1 MHKLDSSRE
10 RVSPGRLNPATFL
23 LWIAFLF
30 LASVA
35 LLPAQSPTPQVALS
49 ATPASANQTCTITA
63 TVANGSTPVTAGN
76 VTFTNLETVLGTAPV
91 NSSGTATLNVA
102 LPAGFYRFFGYYSGS
117 SQMGPA
123 VSSEYSF
130 IVTGSGNLTLASS
143 GASPAYNLTATL
155 TTNVQG
161 PDRNLV
167 TFIDN
172 TTGQTLG
179 TAPIEQ
185 TSDQGAAV
193 TIPSDSNGNFYQ
205 VGDFNGDGRMDTVTT
220 NFTTSFQVQANLTH
234 ADGSTTVVDSNPF
247 PNSQDGFSIIARGD
261 FNGDGI
267 TDLVVQD
274 DQTDAIWVLLGSTSG
289 QLTAAGQAQAPIAA
303 ATVVGDF
310 NNDGHLDLIAGVSG
324 QLEFFAGDGAGNLAA
339 GQPINAPPNGATA
352 VADYT
357 APYNEGGNLDLFSYD
372 SGTELFSYS
381 GTTLYLGAGN
391 GTTFTAQPTT
401 IFGSYLPPP
410 TTTSLVT
417 GDFNG
422 DGIPDI
428 AYATGESSSDTITIL
443 YGDGTGNFHP
453 APNNPNSDP
462 PIQTVY
468 NIGAHYNVQLAV
480 ADVNADGYNDIVAFV
495 QDEAPSQAQGNP
507 IPWKMIVLTG
517 NGGGFTQS
525 AEANPDSTG
534 VNFPNPPVPFT
545 YPIAGEALDSQLT
558 YSATIPFLSECCTQE
573 TLTARLNNVNL
584 PAGSSSHNVSATLPT
599 DGYRPTLTSNSVQ
612 LSGGSGGGA
621 GGGSGSGSGPTI
633 ATLAAP
639 NGSAT
644 ISNGVLQLTDGGTY
658 EAGSAFSAQPVD
670 VQSFVTTFTFQLTNA
685 QADGFTFTVQNNSPQ
700 ALGAFGGELGYGAM
714 PGHPGIPNSVALKF
728 DLFNNAGEGNNST
741 GVYPNGANPNTPAT
755 DMTPSGVDLHSG
767 DVMQAQIIYDGADL
781 HLTLT
786 DTTTNAVFQHTFAV
800 NIPQTI
806 GSTTAYVGFTGGT
819 GALAA
824 TQQILSWSYTPLPF
838 YPNFSATPAMLYNG
852 GATING
858 SSLLM
863 IAATIQNQAN
873 SAWFPNPV
881 PISQF
886 TTDFTFAGSN
896 ADADGITFTIQNAG
910 PSAVGPQGG
919 GLGYGALYPGGP
931 VGITNSMAI
940 KFDLYNNDGEGND
953 STGIFTNGDSPT
965 VPAID
970 LSSTGI
976 NLHSTDQFAVHLVY
990 DGSTITMT
998 LLDLWT
1004 NVSWSHYFYGVNL
1017 PQLVGGP
1024 TAYVGFTG
1032 GTGTLSATE
1041 QINAWTYLPSS
1052 TIYDWVKIYFGE
1064 P

>member
-10 RVSPGRLNPATFL
+10 RVSPGRLNPANFL

-30 LASVA
+30 LVSVA

-76 VTFTNLETVLGTAPV
+76 ITFTNLETVLGTGPV

-161 PDRNLV
+161 PDRNFV

-179 TAPIEQ
+179 TAPLNE

-193 TIPSDSNGNFYQ
+193 TIPSDSNGNFNQ
-205 VGDFNGDGRMDTVTT
+205 IGDFNGDGRMDTVTT
-220 NFTTSFQVQANLTH
+220 NYTTSFQVQAKLTN

-247 PNSQDGFSIIARGD
+247 PTSQDGFSIIARGD

-289 QLTAAGQAQAPIAA
+289 QFTAAGQAQAPIAA

-310 NNDGHLDLIAGVSG
+310 NNDGHLDLITGGFSP
-324 QLEFFAGDGAGNLAA
+324 LEFFAGDGAGNLAA

-357 APYNEGGNLDLFSYD
+357 APHNEEGNLDLFSYD

-391 GTTFTAQPTT
+391 GTTFAAQPTT

-507 IPWKMIVLTG
+507 ILWKMIVLTG

-558 YSATIPFLSECCTQE
+558 YSATIPFLSVCCTQE
-573 TLTARLNNVNL
+573 TLTATLSNVTI
-584 PAGSSSHNVSATLPT
+584 PPGSSSHNITASLPT

-612 LSGGSGGGA
+612 LSGGSGGGT
-621 GGGSGSGSGPTI
+621 GGGNGGSGGGAIYLISPDIMS
-633 ATLAAP
+633 A

-644 ISNGVLQLTDGGTY
+644 VSNSQIQLTNGGSY
-658 EAGSAFSAQPVD
+658 QAGSSFSLNPIGVQAFA
-670 VQSFVTTFTFQLTNA
+670 TTFTFQLTNA
-685 QADGFTFTVQNNSPQ
+685 QADGFTFTLQNAGTN
-700 ALGAFGGELGYGAM
+700 ALGGSGGNLGYT
-714 PGHPGIPNSVALKF
+714 GIPNSVALKF
-728 DLFNNAGEGNNST
+728 DIFDNDGEGTDST
-741 GVYPNGANPNTPAT
+741 GVYVNGADPTIPAI
-755 DMTPSGVDLHSG
+755 DMSSSGVLLHSG
-767 DVMQAQIIYDGADL
+767 DTLQADLIYDGANLHVTIRDL
-781 HLTLT
+781 SLMQITHPIFT
-786 DTTTNAVFQHTFAV
+786 HTFLI
-800 NIPQTI
+800 NIPQI
-806 GSTTAYVGFTGGT
+806 VGSNLAYVGFTGAT
-819 GALAA
+819 GGLTA
-824 TQQILSWSYTPLPF
+824 TQNILSWTYLTLPY
-838 YPNFSATPAMLYNG
+838 YPNFTYAPAPLTNG
-852 GATING
+852 GA
-858 SSLLM
+858 SL
-863 IAATIQNQAN
+863 QQALVLLYKTN
-873 SAWFPNPV
+873 MADSAWYPSLV
-881 PISQF
+881 PINQF
-886 TTDFTFAGSN
+886 TTDFTFSASN
-896 ADADGITFTIQNAG
+896 VQADGFTFTIQNAG
-910 PSAVGPQGG
+910 TDAVGPGGG
-919 GLGYGALYPGGP
+919 GLGYGPDTPGEP
-931 VGITNSMAI
+931 VGITKSMAI
-940 KFDLYNNDGEGND
+940 KFDFYDNQGEGND
-953 STGIFTNGDSPT
+953 STGIYTNGDSPT

-970 LSSTGI
+970 LSPTGI
-976 NLHSTDQFAVHLVY
+976 NFHSMDQIDVHLVY

-998 LLDLWT
+998 LTDT
-1004 NVSWSHYFYGVNL
+1004 VTGATWSHYFYGVNL
-1017 PQLVGGP
+1017 PQLVGGS

-1032 GTGTLSATE
+1032 GTGELMSDLN
-1041 QINAWTYLPSS
+1041 INGWTYLPSGNITS
-1052 TIYDWVKIYFGE
+1052 PVKLY
-1064 P
+1064 